1 MGKKRKDH
9 GTQRI
14 APAKFWDAAW
24 TQSIP
29 ATWRN
34 KYMTEHDA
42 VIHNHVPQFQVPQST
57 KDDVQKKISLN
68 CTYR

>member
-1 MGKKRKDH
+1 
-9 GTQRI
+9 
-14 APAKFWDAAW
+14 
-24 TQSIP
+24 
-29 ATWRN
+29 
-34 KYMTEHDA
+34 MTEHDA